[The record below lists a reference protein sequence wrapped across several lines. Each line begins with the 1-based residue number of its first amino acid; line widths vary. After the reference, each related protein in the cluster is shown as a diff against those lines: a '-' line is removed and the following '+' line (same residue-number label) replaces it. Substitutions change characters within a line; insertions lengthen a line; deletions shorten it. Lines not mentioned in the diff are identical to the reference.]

1 MLINLRSTLWEN
13 LRDEIAD
20 PKDSLQESSE
30 DESNDA
36 GPFPHPESLLVGFGS
51 VSKDLSTLHPPPVQ
65 IFRMWQTFLV
75 NVNPLLK
82 MLHAPTWQQ
91 SILDASGDI
100 RNIPRHIEAAMFG
113 IYFLA
118 VTSLQN
124 EECQS
129 MFGEQR
135 NTLLA
140 KYAHGTQQALINA
153 RFLKSLNICTLQ
165 ALALFLVS

>member
-1 MLINLRSTLWEN
+1 LWEN

-20 PKDSLQESSE
+20 AKDSLPGSSE
-30 DESNDA
+30 DEANDM
-36 GPFPHPESLLVGFGS
+36 GPFPHPESLLVGFS
-51 VSKDLSTLHPPPVQ
+51 STSKDLSSLHPPPVQ

-91 SILDASGDI
+91 RILDASGDI
-100 RNIPRHIEAAMFG
+100 RNVPRHVEAVMFG
-113 IYFLA
+113 VYFLA

-129 MFGEQR
+129 MFSEQR
-135 NTLLA
+135 NILLA
-140 KYAHGTQQALINA
+140 KYAHGAQQALINA

-165 ALALFLVS
+165 ALELFLVS